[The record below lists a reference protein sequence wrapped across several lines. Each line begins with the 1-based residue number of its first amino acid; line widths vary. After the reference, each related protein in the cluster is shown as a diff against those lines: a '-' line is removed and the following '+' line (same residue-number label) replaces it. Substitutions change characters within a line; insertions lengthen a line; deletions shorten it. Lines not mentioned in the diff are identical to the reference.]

1 MELFTRPDD
10 VTESAGGSNNVL
22 VRLPIK
28 KLLYH
33 GFPPMDHVEGQPDL
47 ILTHPQASPTPGYP
61 PAGTSARS
69 DFTLCLALKPG
80 GGLVADCTAP

>member
-33 GFPPMDHVEGQPDL
+33 GTASALAVLRRRH
-47 ILTHPQASPTPGYP
+47 THMLRFHYVAE
-61 PAGTSARS
+61 
-69 DFTLCLALKPG
+69 LALIDIRSTY
-80 GGLVADCTAP
+80 LY